1 MLVIKSMVL
10 RSRVILLALLM
21 SAVAVLPSTDS
32 AVAAESNSFG
42 VWFVSPS
49 GVVSGDPSFGDA
61 IGDDFRAKT
70 IEAAPLFDGYWIMS
84 ETGEV
89 QAFGTSVFYGDLA
102 ELALDQPPVDMVATA
117 SGLGYWI
124 VAADG
129 GVFAFGDAG
138 FYGSLGGLNLVRP
151 IVAIASTSTGNGYWL
166 FAADGGVFAF
176 GDAGFHGS
184 LPQLVHR
191 DDLVSPIATASRS
204 AGGAGYLMVGSDGGV
219 FAFGD
224 AGYRGG
230 FPELPLVVDAGIN
243 IVSIVVGSNGGYY
256 LVDDL
261 SGFYGFDV
269 FQPTITAELRDL
281 PTVDAAGFVTTAPIT
296 ATIKLPTDDPIHPAV
311 DARVLDR
318 SGNLVA
324 EITFEDGW
332 EIPDDYTSD
341 SVAVATGASMAITL
355 TLPNPGIYTFEL
367 DPYRSSPNGSLMAF
381 VGRAGGS
388 AVVRLGNGS
397 VVSLPAGPIT
407 STS

>member
-1 MLVIKSMVL
+1 VVVIKSMVL

-21 SAVAVLPSTDS
+21 SGVAVLPSTAS
-32 AVAAESNSFG
+32 ATAAELNSFG
-42 VWFVSPS
+42 VWFLSPS

-70 IEAAPLFDGYWIMS
+70 IEAGPSFDGYWIMS

-102 ELALDQPPVDMVATA
+102 ELALNQPPVDMVATA

-191 DDLVSPIATASRS
+191 DDLASPIATASRS
-204 AGGAGYLMVGSDGGV
+204 ASGSGYLMVGSDGGV

-230 FPELPLVVDAGIN
+230 IPELSVARDAGIN

-256 LVDDL
+256 VVGDRGSVL
-261 SGFYGFDV
+261 SFDV
-269 FQPTITAELRDL
+269 YQPILTAVLRD
-281 PTVDAAGFVTTAPIT
+281 TVDAAGFV
-296 ATIKLPTDDPIHPAV
+296 
-311 DARVLDR
+311 
-318 SGNLVA
+318 
-324 EITFEDGW
+324 
-332 EIPDDYTSD
+332 
-341 SVAVATGASMAITL
+341 
-355 TLPNPGIYTFEL
+355 
-367 DPYRSSPNGSLMAF
+367 
-381 VGRAGGS
+381 
-388 AVVRLGNGS
+388 
-397 VVSLPAGPIT
+397 VSLPVGPIT
-407 STS
+407 SIS